1 MDIVGKWLQVMAE
14 ECEIILGADMR
25 HGVTNWKP
33 RFHDL
38 MGVKHINLKGEHLL
52 GTDSNMDILAFIIRS
67 AGQLTTAD
75 LEDTGISSKSFQH
88 LIKQIEQIHEQLS
101 LENLSFKSNAGMLTD
116 EEAGRSMGKFLH
128 KCPKLMAKFT
138 EAWPISFQQTGLTGT
153 ALNEIAEAL
162 PEQIALL
169 KQWPEGIANAGNTE
183 LLSTEDP
190 ADARAGGLGRCG
202 VAPPAGWPEPR
213 LRAPGRLRA
222 LLSAG
227 GGWPPRAPR
236 IEAPSSFLV
245 SSLEVPG
252 MSLGGS

>member
-1 MDIVGKWLQVMAE
+1 ML
-14 ECEIILGADMR
+14 CEPTF
-25 HGVTNWKP
+25 VP
-33 RFHDL
+33 P
-38 MGVKHINLKGEHLL
+38 L
-52 GTDSNMDILAFIIRS
+52 GTLQGRPSHFAQGPPQASS
-67 AGQLTTAD
+67 AP
-75 LEDTGISSKSFQH
+75 S
-88 LIKQIEQIHEQLS
+88 
-101 LENLSFKSNAGMLTD
+101 
-116 EEAGRSMGKFLH
+116 AGRSRG
-128 KCPKLMAKFT
+128 
-138 EAWPISFQQTGLTGT
+138 EASWPISFRQTGLTGT